1 MKTIS
6 LIKFSLCLLCV
17 LSGYAQTTKTFKESF
32 EVNKDVDVIL
42 NIDNAEI
49 TIETWNKNRVDVEAT
64 FSVDIEEE
72 DLAKE
77 ILENTGF
84 EALGNSRKVEITSAT
99 KSPRFMSN
107 NIYYEENDVEIL
119 TEDVKG
125 IAPPSPPSPPSPPLP
140 PLPPLPPSIKNIDLD
155 FDMERFNEEGKAYI
169 IEFQEEIKEMFKE
182 SNFKEEM
189 QEWKEK
195 FKEEIEKSGF
205 KDSIKVMTYRLK
217 EEMRPALREM
227 REKLKEKRY
236 DLQEDR
242 KLFKGL
248 RANRKVKKKII
259 IKIPKDAN
267 LDLNV
272 KRSQLKIT
280 SLNQIDA
287 NLNYSGLQID
297 ELRGE
302 ACNITANYSDIDVT
316 KAKALN
322 LNLKYAKKVHIG
334 EVNEFASVSKTSN
347 LTIDRVNQKAVIEG
361 SFGELTVNNI
371 SKDFTFIDINLKN
384 STAKLSLPDVV
395 YNFYIN
401 SKSSELE
408 MANTLNYQVN
418 EAFDSKIYQNKTAVS
433 STKTLNIKA
442 DYSIVDLN

>member
-6 LIKFSLCLLCV
+6 FIKFSLCLLSV

-42 NIDNAEI
+42 NLDNAEI

-107 NIYYEENDVEIL
+107 DIYYEENDVEIL

-125 IAPPSPPSPPSPPLP
+125 IAPPSPPSP

-205 KDSIKVMTYRLK
+205 KDSIRVMTYRLK
-217 EEMRPALREM
+217 DEMRPALREM
-227 REKLKEKRY
+227 REKLKEKRS

-242 KLFKGL
+242 KMLKGL

-259 IKIPKDAN
+259 IKIPSDAK

-272 KRSQLKIT
+272 KRSQLKIA

-297 ELRGE
+297 ELTGST
-302 ACNITANYSDIDVT
+302 CNIMANYSDIDIT

-322 LNLKYAKKVHIG
+322 LNLKYSKKVHIG
-334 EVNEFASVSKTSN
+334 EINEFTSVSKTSN
-347 LTIDRVNQKAVIEG
+347 LTIDRINQKAVIEG
-361 SFGELTVNNI
+361 SFGELTVKNI

-384 STAKLSLPDVV
+384 STAKLSLPDVA

-408 MANTLNYQVN
+408 MANNLNYKMN
-418 EAFDSKIYQNKTAVS
+418 EAFDSKIYQNKTAS
-433 STKTLNIKA
+433 SSSRTLNIKA
-442 DYSIVDLN
+442 DYSTIDLN

>member
-6 LIKFSLCLLCV
+6 LIKFSLCLLSV

-32 EVNKDVDVIL
+32 DVNNDVEVFLNVDH
-42 NIDNAEI
+42 AEI
-49 TIETWNKNRVDVEAT
+49 TIETWNKNRVDIEAT
-64 FSVDIEEE
+64 FSIDEEE
-72 DLAKE
+72 KDLANE

-84 EALGNSRKVEITSAT
+84 EALGNSRKVEITST
-99 KSPRFMSN
+99 MKGPRFMSN
-107 NIYYEENDVEIL
+107 NVYYSENDVETL

-125 IAPPSPPSPPSPPLP
+125 IAPPSPPPP
-140 PLPPLPPSIKNIDLD
+140 PLPPLPPSIKNIDVD

-195 FKEEIEKSGF
+195 FKEEMEESGL
-205 KDSIKVMTYRLK
+205 KDSIKVYTYKIREQL
-217 EEMRPALREM
+217 RPQIKKIRTAV
-227 REKLKEKRY
+227 
-236 DLQEDR
+236 
-242 KLFKGL
+242 KGMNA
-248 RANRKVKKKII
+248 RNDVKKKII
-259 IKIPKDAN
+259 IKIPRDAK

-280 SLNQIDA
+280 SLNRIDA
-287 NLNYSGLQID
+287 NLNYSGLQIN
-297 ELRGE
+297 ELTGE
-302 ACNITANYSDIDVT
+302 TCNIVANYSGIDIQ

-334 EVNEFASVSKTSN
+334 EVNEFASMSKTSN
-347 LTIDRVNQKAVIEG
+347 LTIDRINQKAVIEG

-371 SKDFTFIDINLKN
+371 SKNFTFIDINLKN
-384 STAKLSLPDVV
+384 STATLSLPDVA

-408 MANTLNYQVN
+408 MANTLNYKVN

-433 STKTLNIKA
+433 SSKTLNIKA
-442 DYSIVDLN
+442 DYSTVDFN

>member
-1 MKTIS
+1 MKIIS
-6 LIKFSLCLLCV
+6 LIKFSLCLLGV

-32 EVNKDVDVIL
+32 DVNKDVDVIL
-42 NIDNAEI
+42 NVDNAEI

-72 DLAKE
+72 DLANE

-84 EALGNSRKVEITSAT
+84 EALGNSRKVEITST
-99 KSPRFMSN
+99 MKGVRFMSN
-107 NIYYEENDVEIL
+107 NMYHSEDDVEIL

-125 IAPPSPPSPPSPPLP
+125 IAPPPPPPP

-169 IEFQEEIKEMFKE
+169 IEFQKEIKEMFKE

-205 KDSIKVMTYRLK
+205 KDSIRVMTYRLK
-217 EEMRPALREM
+217 DKMRPALREM
-227 REKLKEKRY
+227 REKLKEKRS
-236 DLQEDR
+236 DLQDNR
-242 KLFKGL
+242 KIFKEL
-248 RANRKVKKKII
+248 RAHQKVKKKII
-259 IKIPKDAN
+259 IKIPRDAK

-272 KRSQLKIT
+272 KRSKLKIA
-280 SLNQIDA
+280 SLNRIDA

-297 ELRGE
+297 ELTGE
-302 ACNITANYSDIDVT
+302 ICNIMANYSNIDIT

-334 EVNEFASVSKTSN
+334 EVSEITSVSKTSN
-347 LTIDRVNQKAVIEG
+347 LTIDKINQKAVIEG
-361 SFGELTVNNI
+361 SFGELTLNNI
-371 SKDFTFIDINLKN
+371 SKDFIFIDIHLKN
-384 STAKLSLPDVV
+384 SSAKLTLPSVA

-408 MANTLNYQVN
+408 MANNLNYKVN
-418 EAFDSKIYQNKTAVS
+418 EAFDSKIYQNKTAS
-433 STKTLNIKA
+433 SSSRTLNIKA
-442 DYSIVDLN
+442 DYSTVDLN

>member
-6 LIKFSLCLLCV
+6 FIKFSLCLLSV
-17 LSGYAQTTKTFKESF
+17 FSAYAQTTKTFKESF
-32 EVNKDVDVIL
+32 EVNKDVEVFL
-42 NIDNAEI
+42 NVDDAEI
-49 TIETWNKNRVDVEAT
+49 TIETWNKNRVDIEAT
-64 FSVDIEEE
+64 FSIDIKEE
-72 DLAKE
+72 DLANE

-84 EALGNSRKVEITSAT
+84 EALGNSRKVEISSAT

-107 NIYYEENDVEIL
+107 NIYYEENDNEIL

-125 IAPPSPPSPPSPPLP
+125 IAPPSP

-169 IEFQEEIKEMFKE
+169 AEFQEEIKEMFKE

-195 FKEEIEKSGF
+195 FNEEIEKSGF
-205 KDSIKVMTYRLK
+205 KDSIRVMTYRLK
-217 EEMRPALREM
+217 EQMRPALREM
-227 REKLKEKRY
+227 REKLNEARSE
-236 DLQEDR
+236 LQEER
-242 KLFKGL
+242 KILKGL

-259 IKIPKDAN
+259 IKIPRDAK

-272 KRSQLKIT
+272 KRSQLKIA
-280 SLNQIDA
+280 SLNEIDA

-401 SKSSELE
+401 SKSSEFDL
-408 MANTLNYQVN
+408 ASKLNYKVN
-418 EAFDSKIYQNKTAVS
+418 EAFDSKIYQNKTASLS
-433 STKTLNIKA
+433 SKTLNIKA
-442 DYSIVDLN
+442 DYSTVNLN